1 MLIPARLDINRKNG
15 SILLYLSL
23 KVFTRISQMTTVTGE
38 IKHNTVD
45 YIYIY
50 IYYKSKRLWIKIC
63 FKKIYVLGVT

>member
-50 IYYKSKRLWIKIC
+50 L
-63 FKKIYVLGVT
+63 L